1 MSFQSDNRSQKNSA
15 VEMLTKRNTEAV
27 EELELTPY
35 EPIVYAIPI
44 EQRDVELNLLKDA
57 VQFQPTLY
65 RQISA
70 LATRQELKN
79 YVSEIQEIEAR
90 YMEQTVR
97 SVTTENGKTVGEMRS
112 LIEQDGKA
120 LEKFISQCSKA
131 VDAGSAEL
139 RATIRKL
146 HWKIVG
152 IMIGTSVTSVALSS
166 LACVVFWKLVG

>member
-1 MSFQSDNRSQKNSA
+1 
-15 VEMLTKRNTEAV
+15 MLTKRNTEAI
-27 EELELTPY
+27 EEMELTPY

-112 LIEQDGKA
+112 LIQQDGKN
-120 LEKFISQCSKA
+120 LEKFISQCSKV

-139 RATIRKL
+139 RDIVQKL

-152 IMIGTSVTSVALSS
+152 IMIGTSVTSVALSI

>member
-1 MSFQSDNRSQKNSA
+1 MSLQSDNRSQNNSA
-15 VEMLTKRNTEAV
+15 LEMLTKRNTEAV
-27 EELELTPY
+27 EDLELTPY

-70 LATRQELKN
+70 LATRQELRN
-79 YVSEIQEIEAR
+79 FLS
-90 YMEQTVR
+90 QTTQ
-97 SVTTENGKTVGEMRS
+97 SLTLENGKTVGEMRS
-112 LIEQDGKA
+112 LIQQDGKN

-131 VDAGSAEL
+131 VDAGSEQL
-139 RATIRKL
+139 RDTVRKL

-152 IMIGTSVTSVALSS
+152 IMIGTSVTSVALSI
-166 LACVVFWKLVG
+166 LACVAFWKLVG